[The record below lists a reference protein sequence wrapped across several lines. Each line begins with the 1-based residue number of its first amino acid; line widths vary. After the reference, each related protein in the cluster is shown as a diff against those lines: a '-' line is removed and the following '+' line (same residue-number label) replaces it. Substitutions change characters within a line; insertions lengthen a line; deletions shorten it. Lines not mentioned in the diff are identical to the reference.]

1 MTIYMDELS
10 NRIGQIRERIKQAAG
25 RSGRSAEEITLL
37 AVTKNVPPEIVVQ
50 AAECGVTEMGENRA
64 QELLQKIYVDNDIKW
79 HFIGHLQTNKVKYIL
94 GKVYLIHSLDRAELV
109 EHLQE
114 AGGKSGIVTPVLMQV
129 NVSGET
135 TKGGFDEESAPEW
148 AKRISEMPNLSLQ
161 GLMTIPPAA
170 QDPEE
175 ARACF
180 RTLRELRDRIAAEKV
195 RNVSMRHLSMGMSGD
210 FETAIEEGATI
221 VRIGTAIFGER
232 HNT

>member
-1 MTIYMDELS
+1 MTTPMDELS
-10 NRIGQIRERIKQAAG
+10 GRIGQIRERINKAAC
-25 RSGRSAEEITLL
+25 RSGRSAQEITLL
-37 AVTKNVPPEIVVQ
+37 AVTKNVPPDIVAQ

-94 GKVYLIHSLDRAELV
+94 GKVYLIHSLDRPELA

-114 AGGKSGIVTPVLMQV
+114 AGAKAGIVTPVLMQV
-129 NVSGET
+129 NVSGEI
-135 TKGGFDEESAPEW
+135 TKGGFDDESAPGW
-148 AKRISEMPNLSLQ
+148 AAKISTMPNLSLQ

-175 ARACF
+175 TRAYF
-180 RTLRELRDRIAAEKV
+180 RKLRELRDRIESGKI

-232 HNT
+232 HYT